1 MISGILVKIL
11 SIILLVAVGLVLIL
25 GIGTLFKGGDTS
37 KKYSNKLMQL
47 RVLLQFIA
55 IIALVAFA
63 YFFKN

>member
-1 MISGILVKIL
+1 MLLKIF
-11 SIILLVAVGLVLIL
+11 SIILLIVVGLVLIL

-55 IIALVAFA
+55 IIALVSFA